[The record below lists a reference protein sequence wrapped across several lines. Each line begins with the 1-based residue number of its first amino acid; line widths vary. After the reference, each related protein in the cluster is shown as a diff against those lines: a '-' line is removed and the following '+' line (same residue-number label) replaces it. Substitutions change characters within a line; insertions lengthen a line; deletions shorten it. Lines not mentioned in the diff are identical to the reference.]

1 MADMAFRLRFSRR
14 SSHLM
19 ISSSRAEALG
29 THDHAPPIRDF
40 TEMCGPQTTTAGNV
54 QGIVTAQL
62 QWN

>member
-1 MADMAFRLRFSRR
+1 MAFRLRFSRR

-29 THDHAPPIRDF
+29 KAHDHALPIRDF
-40 TEMCGPQTTTAGNV
+40 TEMCGPQTTTAGSV